1 MGAEMHLVDW
11 TAERYHADRTAVAKS
26 WLDHIHR
33 SPAHLRAFLDGLIP
47 PTPRMKFG
55 TLVHAR
61 VLEPDSIDSRYLR
74 VPNRD
79 TKAGEAKYEQLS
91 AEAAARG
98 LTVVDDESWRKATAI
113 KDSVYA
119 HRTAAILLGK
129 GKPEQSVFWTNADTG
144 EQCKARADF
153 LREQRPD
160 STSVLSVQ
168 EVVPIRIFLRV
179 WGMLCVPVILGNIGH
194 ASAQTMGLHSVHIES
209 HSHLPYWFKPYPC
222 SLKNISDPSR
232 WPITLAIPGHV
243 LHTPLTE
250 RRNPTGRGHAHAY
263 HRLYP
268 L

>member
-1 MGAEMHLVDW
+1 MLYAVRGTEAYAPFKGQWADSVVAPPSEGLLVR
-11 TAERYHADRTAVAKS
+11 TIKCCGHTPER
-26 WLDHIHR
+26 
-33 SPAHLRAFLDGLIP
+33 LR
-47 PTPRMKFG
+47 
-55 TLVHAR
+55 
-61 VLEPDSIDSRYLR
+61 
-74 VPNRD
+74 
-79 TKAGEAKYEQLS
+79 
-91 AEAAARG
+91 
-98 LTVVDDESWRKATAI
+98 RKAISHCGREA
-113 KDSVYA
+113 
-119 HRTAAILLGK
+119 L
-129 GKPEQSVFWTNADTG
+129 TNALYLPPRAAYF
-144 EQCKARADF
+144 ARSS
-153 LREQRPD
+153 RRGKRPH